1 MRRNARP
8 VAAAAIFVGDGVECG
23 GPRPGRA
30 DRERVCK
37 LGRDRSLHSILVSS
51 ALPPNRDTPPG
62 RTTMTSSSPANRTG
76 SDPRVVRLRVASAAD
91 KNVECGYGYISPT
104 KNSI

>member
-1 MRRNARP
+1 
-8 VAAAAIFVGDGVECG
+8 
-23 GPRPGRA
+23 
-30 DRERVCK
+30 
-37 LGRDRSLHSILVSS
+37 
-51 ALPPNRDTPPG
+51 LPPNRDTPPG